1 MLVLSLFYDCTPC
14 VFAIFY
20 YSKNPSYPAL
30 VFLVPHLIRSPLES
44 PKQLVTHSLQTTRP
58 LPVPY
63 CYYVQ
68 VNHSFWLVSTSS
80 LMTVGLNNCF
90 HNKLFSGLGSNQR
103 NPVMILLYVDLNHPK
118 IIKYYYFSP
127 YQLFCLKI
135 FIIRNAVRFRNFLH
149 TLI

>member
-1 MLVLSLFYDCTPC
+1 MLALSLFYDCTPC
-14 VFAIFY
+14 VFANFY
-20 YSKNPSYPAL
+20 YSKNPSYPASG
-30 VFLVPHLIRSPLES
+30 FLVPHFIRSPLGS

-68 VNHSFWLVSTSS
+68 VNHSFWLFSTSS
-80 LMTVGLNNCF
+80 LMTVGLSDCF
-90 HNKLFSGLGSNQR
+90 HNKLFSGLGSRIQG
-103 NPVMILLYVDLNHPK
+103 YVDLNHPK

-135 FIIRNAVRFRNFLH
+135 IIISNAVWFRNFRH

>member
-1 MLVLSLFYDCTPC
+1 MTAHLAFSLFSITVRTPHIRLR
-14 VFAIFY
+14 FFW
-20 YSKNPSYPAL
+20 SPTLSG
-30 VFLVPHLIRSPLES
+30 HLLGVQNNLLLTACR
-44 PKQLVTHSLQTTRP
+44 RP
-58 LPVPY
+58 DLCRCY

-80 LMTVGLNNCF
+80 LMTVGLNDCF
-90 HNKLFSGLGSNQR
+90 HNKLFSGLGSDQR

-135 FIIRNAVRFRNFLH
+135 CIISNAVRFRNFLH